1 MGSSLE
7 SCTESVELSEPF
19 ELQGRRIHLIDTPGF
34 NESEASGNDVGYHRA
49 QLFRPRTLLAHSSTL
64 EDILTDNPQAI
75 RVCSML
81 MNIFEDRS
89 RYKVLLGYRN
99 QEAQAIL
106 NLLQAVSIAPQFA
119 GYLIPH
125 HTHSCWTTLK

>member
-19 ELQGRRIHLIDTPGF
+19 ELQGRRICLVDTSGF
-34 NESEASGNDVGYHRA
+34 DESEASGNDTDHHRA
-49 QLFRPRTLLAHSSTL
+49 QLFRPRTLLTHFGAS
-64 EDILTDNPQAI
+64 ENIVADNPHAI

-81 MNIFEDRS
+81 MNIFENHS
-89 RYKVLLGYRN
+89 LYKVFLGYRD
-99 QEAQAIL
+99 QEAQTIL
-106 NLLQAVSIAPQFA
+106 NLLQAVSIAPQLA
-119 GYLIPH
+119 GYLISH